1 MSSKVINRV
10 LSVKLYPTYEK
21 FSDNVYLELLPAL
34 VSFSEKTTI
43 NGSSETLMQIYD
55 NQLIYKLT
63 EKPIIQVSFQYNET
77 LEQHYYGVLYSNV
90 ETDPMNRSIL
100 RLNLSPVHTVF
111 RRKFSRSFSNNAV
124 QTITEC
130 MTALYNDM
138 KLVMPTIDASNVR
151 IPPACLSGTYET
163 VFDYIRDNGQSV
175 DSSDFCYLWEDG
187 SGIFMKSNTEI
198 LAQTPIKAYKYNV
211 SNQFLG
217 DALVF
222 TKGEYITHKDNT
234 TLLADASFFSF
245 SMTDKKLY
253 SDILASTDVENA
265 WITMNRNAVYDTN
278 FQNPDKQGQPF
289 QAAKCQ
295 TLSSYERRIKFDV
308 NQGRMDVKVGALVEV
323 FGDEYAGKYLIVEC
337 VRDVSKDFHL
347 QTLECVQVAES
358 TNDTSKTSEA

>member
-1 MSSKVINRV
+1 MSNKVINRV
-10 LSVKLYPTYEK
+10 VSVKLYPTYEK
-21 FSDNVYLELLPAL
+21 FADNVYLELLPAL
-34 VSFSEKTTI
+34 VSMSEKTII
-43 NGSSETLMQIYD
+43 NGTSETLMQIYD
-55 NQLIYKLT
+55 NQLIYQLT
-63 EKPIIQVSFQYNET
+63 EKPIIQVSFQYNQT

-90 ETDPMNRSIL
+90 ETDDMNRSIL

-111 RRKFSRSFSNNAV
+111 RRKFARSFSNNAV

-130 MTALYNDM
+130 MTALYNDK
-138 KLVMPTIDASNVR
+138 KLITPTIDATNVR

-211 SNQFLG
+211 SNPFLG
-217 DALVF
+217 DSLVF
-222 TKGEYITHKDNT
+222 TKGEYITYKDNT
-234 TLLADASFFSF
+234 TLLGDASFFSF

-278 FQNPDKQGQPF
+278 FQNPDKQGQSF
-289 QAAKCQ
+289 QAVKCQ
-295 TLSSYERRIKFDV
+295 LLSSYEKRIKFDI
-308 NQGRMDVKVGALVEV
+308 NQGRMDVKVGALIEV
-323 FGDEYAGKYLIVEC
+323 LGDEYAGKYLIVEC

-347 QTLECVQVAES
+347 QTLECVQVATS
-358 TNDTSKTSEA
+358 TNDNSKTSEA